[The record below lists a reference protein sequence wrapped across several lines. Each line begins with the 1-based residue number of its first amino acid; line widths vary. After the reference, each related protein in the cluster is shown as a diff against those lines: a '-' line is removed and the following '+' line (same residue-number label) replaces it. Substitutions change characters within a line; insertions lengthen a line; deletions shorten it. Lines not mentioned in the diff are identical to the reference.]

1 MKKVLSMLLLSIA
14 LVSFSTFAQA
24 DTIHKKTDVESM
36 MKIMQAEGYVV
47 EIDED
52 GDILWRIDGFATYI
66 LIPAHGEMVQ
76 FYAIFTDSD
85 ENTPEKINQWN
96 RSKSYSRSYWTV
108 DGYPVL
114 ELDLDFAGGVT
125 EARIKDYLMTAR
137 LSFATWI
144 NEVLL

>member
-1 MKKVLSMLLLSIA
+1 MKKILTSLLFSVA
-14 LVSFSTFAQA
+14 LFGFSALAQA
-24 DTIHKKTDVESM
+24 DTIHQKTDVASM
-36 MKIMQAEGYVV
+36 MKTMQAEGYAV

-66 LIPAHGEMVQ
+66 LIPAHGEMIQ

-96 RSKSYSRSYWTV
+96 RSKSYSRSYWTT

-114 ELDLDFAGGVT
+114 ELDLDFVGGIT
-125 EARIKDYLMTAR
+125 EARVKDFLMTAR
-137 LSFATWI
+137 LSFGAWI